1 MPGSSGGRAGPPA
14 PGLST
19 SSTGPGA
26 EAGQPRLYQGETS
39 SDFGSR
45 QEQLNTKFTINL
57 TSKLDQDFNYVKP
70 QDWRKSGLQNK
81 LNVGFRLSDP

>member
-1 MPGSSGGRAGPPA
+1 MPGSNGGRAGPPA

-45 QEQLNTKFTINL
+45 QEQLNMKVTTTL
-57 TSKLDQDFNYVKP
+57 T
-70 QDWRKSGLQNK
+70 
-81 LNVGFRLSDP
+81 

>member
-1 MPGSSGGRAGPPA
+1 MPGSSGGWAGPST
-14 PGLST
+14 PGLSAG
-19 SSTGPGA
+19 STGPGA
-26 EAGQPRLYQGETS
+26 EAGQPRLYPGETS

-70 QDWRKSGLQNK
+70 QDWRKSGLQK
-81 LNVGFRLSDP
+81 

>member
-1 MPGSSGGRAGPPA
+1 MPGSSGGRAGPPTL
-14 PGLST
+14 GLST

-45 QEQLNTKFTINL
+45 QEQLNMKVTTTL
-57 TSKLDQDFNYVKP
+57 T
-70 QDWRKSGLQNK
+70 
-81 LNVGFRLSDP
+81 